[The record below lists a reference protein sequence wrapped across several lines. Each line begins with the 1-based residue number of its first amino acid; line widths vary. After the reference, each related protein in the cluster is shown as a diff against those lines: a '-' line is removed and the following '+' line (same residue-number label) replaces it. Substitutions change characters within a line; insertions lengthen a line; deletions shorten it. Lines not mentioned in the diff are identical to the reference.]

1 MSYLHRLLGRTASQ
15 ASAGP
20 DRPRFTPSLPSAW
33 AAVAAE
39 EPDPFVQPP
48 EGTPARTSTAHEE
61 SDSLTPPVPPPTR
74 TAPPAPTPVP
84 LRPAASDDSFQESAR
99 DSLEKPGESPPP
111 PQRSTPSMESERRP
125 FSQEAN
131 RESQPDLLP
140 APLSRQAS
148 IEMET
153 VEPSFEER
161 GAPLAPETPPTISP
175 PADSPPPAPVE
186 LAPREEAA
194 PQEPVIPLSKP
205 PPDGE
210 ERQERSLRPDPPSVE
225 ESGPENTARQLEPS
239 IQFPETHLPPSPP
252 ASAEPRV
259 VIGRLHVEVV
269 PQTATAPTA
278 ARPARVR
285 RRSRRTQPANASKLR
300 FGLGQS

>member
-1 MSYLHRLLGRTASQ
+1 MSYLHRLLGRTARQ

-20 DRPRFTPSLPSAW
+20 DRPHFTPSLPSAW

-39 EPDPFVQPP
+39 EPDPFTPLS
-48 EGTPARTSTAHEE
+48 EGRPARTPTAYED
-61 SDSLTPPVPPPTR
+61 SDSLTPSVPPPAR
-74 TAPPAPTPVP
+74 TTPPAPAPVP
-84 LRPAASDDSFQESAR
+84 LRPAASDDSLQESAR
-99 DSLEKPGESPPP
+99 DSLEEPRESPPP
-111 PQRSTPSMESERRP
+111 PQRSTPSMERERRA

-140 APLSRQAS
+140 APPSRQAS

-153 VEPSFEER
+153 VEPSFEEP
-161 GAPLAPETPPTISP
+161 GAPLAPEMPPTIAP

-186 LAPREEAA
+186 PAPREEAA
-194 PQEPVIPLSKP
+194 PQEPAVPPAKS

-210 ERQERSLRPDPPSVE
+210 DRQERSGRPDPPPVE
-225 ESGPENTARQLEPS
+225 EGGPENTTRQLEPS
-239 IQFPETHLPPSPP
+239 ISFPETHLPPSPP

-269 PQTATAPTA
+269 PQTATASTA

-285 RRSRRTQPANASKLR
+285 RRSRRSQPANASKLR